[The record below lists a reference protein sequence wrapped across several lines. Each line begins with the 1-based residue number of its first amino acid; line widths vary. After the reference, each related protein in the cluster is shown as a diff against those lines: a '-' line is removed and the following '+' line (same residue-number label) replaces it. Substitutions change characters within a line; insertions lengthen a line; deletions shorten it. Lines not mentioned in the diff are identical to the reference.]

1 MADIPLDA
9 PAGPASAVPHPVGAP
24 HVAPHSSI
32 GAPHVAPLPPPR
44 TASLPA
50 SVNPVEE
57 TQDWRPTVIVL
68 GPGGIK
74 GFLELGALLLLEK
87 EGYLQTVRKYS
98 GVSVGAILSLL
109 LVAGYTVAEII
120 NDALEV
126 DLMQDFS
133 SLSINNAQANAG
145 LTSNRPVKERLTLR
159 VRKKFGMI
167 PTLGQL
173 YMATGIFWEAVSLNL
188 DKNRAEYHNKD
199 TDPTLSCVDAA
210 LMSANIPLFFYRL
223 EYKKCVHID
232 GAFANP
238 YPVDRHDDGHED
250 VLGIYI
256 TTDRP
261 ETHVPVASSFL
272 LYLYRIIDASMTQIR
287 KRIHASSSPKCKHLE
302 LFTDVIDTT
311 GFTVSTESK
320 VRLITDGYRSAKN
333 FLQDMGHHTEVLIY
347 DGTEPIEQ
355 VSEDSATE
363 HDDTL
368 DNMVETNNS
377 MINDGAL
384 EDGALETDGTTE
396 L

>member
-1 MADIPLDA
+1 MADTLGRPAASLLPPTPL
-9 PAGPASAVPHPVGAP
+9 GAP
-24 HVAPHSSI
+24 NVAPHSSL
-32 GAPHVAPLPPPR
+32 GAPNVAPLPPPR
-44 TASLPA
+44 TTSLPEQ
-50 SVNPVEE
+50 PIR
-57 TQDWRPTVIVL
+57 DWSPTVIVL

-159 VRKKFGMI
+159 VREKFGMI
-167 PTLGQL
+167 PTLSQL

-199 TDPTLSCVDAA
+199 TDPTLSCIDAA

-238 YPVDRHDDGHED
+238 YPVDRHDDGNED

-287 KRIHASSSPKCKHLE
+287 KRIHASSSSKCKHLE

-333 FLQDMGHHTEVLIY
+333 FLQDMGHHTEVLVY

-355 VSEDSATE
+355 VS
-363 HDDTL
+363 DD
-368 DNMVETNNS
+368 
-377 MINDGAL
+377 
-384 EDGALETDGTTE
+384 DGTTE
-396 L
+396 LVEDDALEDDAGDMTTTAGLFSNNVNTETILPTEL